1 MRALFA
7 SAVIISSIA
16 LVPAAYAASMSMTG
30 TVKNFESGKSLT
42 LANGD
47 TFELAPNFKNPG
59 IKSGEKVKVAY
70 QKTGK
75 KLQAEMVTIV
85 K

>member
-1 MRALFA
+1 M
-7 SAVIISSIA
+7 
-16 LVPAAYAASMSMTG
+16 VPAAYAASMSMTG
-30 TVKNFESGKSLT
+30 TVQTYHAGKSLT

-47 TFELAPNFKNPG
+47 TFSLPTNFKDPG
-59 IKSGEKVKVAY
+59 IRSGEKVKVAY